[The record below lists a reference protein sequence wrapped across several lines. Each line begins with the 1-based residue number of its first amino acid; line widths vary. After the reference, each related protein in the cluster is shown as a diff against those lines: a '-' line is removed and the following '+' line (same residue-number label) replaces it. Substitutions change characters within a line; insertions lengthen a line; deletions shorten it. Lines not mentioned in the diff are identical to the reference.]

1 MTYRSVT
8 VSGLTGIALRS
19 GQLELVTI
27 PALGGKVSHL
37 RRLDGREWLWRSD
50 VIPFRA
56 VRPDASYLEL
66 GDNGGWDECF
76 PNVAPGGAPG
86 WRDLPDHGEVW
97 SQPWDMVVTEHDA
110 GTTLHG
116 VVRSTSR
123 PFELRRDITL
133 LRDEPVAHAAY
144 ALRNDSDVEL
154 PWVWSSHPMF
164 NTPPGTLVDIPG
176 LRQVRVN
183 HALGDDVPAANDVLA
198 WNGGVADASGR
209 FTMPEGGRWAV
220 KLFGDVP
227 AERRLVVTEPVKGE
241 RLELEIGGDV
251 AHLGIWIESGM
262 KTSADGT
269 LVHRMAIEPCLGAAD
284 VLSEAL
290 ALDVAPPPL
299 APGEERRWSFRLRLP
314 GRDQA

>member
-8 VSGLTGIALRS
+8 VSGLAGIALRS

-154 PWVWSSHPMF
+154 PWVWSS
-164 NTPPGTLVDIPG
+164 
-176 LRQVRVN
+176 
-183 HALGDDVPAANDVLA
+183 
-198 WNGGVADASGR
+198 
-209 FTMPEGGRWAV
+209 
-220 KLFGDVP
+220 
-227 AERRLVVTEPVKGE
+227 
-241 RLELEIGGDV
+241 
-251 AHLGIWIESGM
+251 
-262 KTSADGT
+262 
-269 LVHRMAIEPCLGAAD
+269 
-284 VLSEAL
+284 
-290 ALDVAPPPL
+290 
-299 APGEERRWSFRLRLP
+299 
-314 GRDQA
+314 